1 MAEVQKQQALAQ
13 TTLQIEQ
20 GKSQFE
26 YKECREKLN

>member
-26 YKECREKLN
+26 LQKMQSES